1 MSHAGSSAVTIGH
14 RGTSAGV
21 VGVDGVRSGF
31 AVGRLIGGA
40 HSRLLHVIG
49 GSGVQVGHLY

>member
-1 MSHAGSSAVTIGH
+1 LSHAGFGAVAVGD
-14 RGTSAGV
+14 RGASTGV

-40 HSRLLHVIG
+40 HSRLLYVIG
-49 GSGVQVGHLY
+49 GSGVQVSDLN

>member
-1 MSHAGSSAVTIGH
+1 LSHAGFGAVTIGH
-14 RGTSAGV
+14 RGASTGV

-31 AVGRLIGGA
+31 AVGRLIGGT